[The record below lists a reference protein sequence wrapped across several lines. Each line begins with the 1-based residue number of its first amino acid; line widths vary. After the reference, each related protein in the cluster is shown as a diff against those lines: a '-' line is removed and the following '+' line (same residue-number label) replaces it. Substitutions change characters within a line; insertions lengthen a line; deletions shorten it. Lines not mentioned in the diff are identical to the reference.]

1 MAKGKHMKLSFLQ
14 RLLLCYNPLFTH
26 RYIRRNNEQLLN
38 LIGFVV
44 LYNEKGG
51 GIHKL
56 LESYVR
62 F

>member
-26 RYIRRNNEQLLN
+26 RYIKRNNEQLLN

-44 LYNEKGG
+44 LYNEGG
-51 GIHKL
+51 GG
-56 LESYVR
+56 
-62 F
+62 FTNC